1 MNVFIVSVSRNLIQL
16 KFDIVTDRYGKFEYK
31 NYKENQLSDAEF
43 ERTITLNV
51 NGPEIRFKTW
61 FGLDYVHNG
70 HTVIAKFPVKGL
82 FFTLKIFEIIFRRC
96 LFTLNKQFMEN
107 MFKVYVEIIT

>member
-1 MNVFIVSVSRNLIQL
+1 MKVFIEPIQRNLIQL

-43 ERTITLNV
+43 ERTISLKV

-82 FFTLKIFEIIFRRC
+82 FFTLAIFRNY
-96 LFTLNKQFMEN
+96 FPP
-107 MFKVYVEIIT
+107 MFDHPK